1 MARIRSTSDAPVI
14 VAGVRLEKRGDTG
27 EVDPAKPGVAMLAK
41 AERIE
46 LLDPSTDL
54 AGPSASDLAARVAV
68 LERELASVRAE
79 LESER
84 ALNRALSLA
93 NAGLQGPAEGA
104 KKVAT
109 DDAPPAPSAA
119 AAEAPGAAGDASGAS
134 GEPAASEPEK
144 PARKKGG

>member
-27 EVDPAKPGVAMLAK
+27 EVDPAKPGVAMLVK
-41 AERIE
+41 AGRVEIVE
-46 LLDPSTDL
+46 GAVDGSP
-54 AGPSASDLAARVAV
+54 DLAARVAV
-68 LERELASVRAE
+68 LERELASARAE

-104 KKVAT
+104 KKAAT

>member
-68 LERELASVRAE
+68 LERELASARAE

-93 NAGLQGPAEGA
+93 NAGLQGGVQNPAESAQKAGT
-104 KKVAT
+104 V
-109 DDAPPAPSAA
+109 DAPSAPA
-119 AAEAPGAAGDASGAS
+119 PGTAEAPGAPSVPSPYPDAPS
-134 GEPAASEPEK
+134 K
-144 PARKKGG
+144 KKGG